1 LQLIDYPILEAHN
14 ENKICRRS
22 RLVHQ
27 RRQVTFPRRSLSW
40 FRSSCTPPPDLPLQF
55 FILGGTMK
63 VTGLQMLAGTLASG
77 SFSDWLSRNRSF
89 VIWLQRIAGN
99 TIVTLGAKS
108 LLYVGAQLLRQCLV
122 PGCNPALPHGGT
134 LDDPQGAALPRAPPP
149 MPWQIVPG
157 LAVEGGE
164 YNLKIQAVRPVKA
177 ATVPLCVPWQGKVNL
192 GLVLQRKRQSH
203 CRRRNGFNRSPT
215 TAV

>member
-1 LQLIDYPILEAHN
+1 
-14 ENKICRRS
+14 
-22 RLVHQ
+22 
-27 RRQVTFPRRSLSW
+27 
-40 FRSSCTPPPDLPLQF
+40 
-55 FILGGTMK
+55 MK

-215 TAV
+215 TAVTRDLSMPLQPNFTRLRAGKGPPGNWTRFPPIEIGPRSMPKKPSRSSSAPTCALDWALSPE